1 MTATMGTNSTTEV
14 MKDSGASPK
23 VPAATVL
30 ACAWPALLL
39 ATVCL
44 LPYLNKPFNI
54 DDPHFLAMAQ
64 QIVKHPTHPMDF
76 TICWNTT
83 GDCRKAYTITPGN
96 TLMGY
101 VLVPTVLTGAH
112 EWTAHLTQLVL
123 VWIAVVAMAS
133 LVLRLGWDRQHA
145 IAGALLLGGHPTISP
160 HGKYRN
166 ARYSRDGGCTRGNG
180 TSRGVES
187 RTAVEPRR
195 IGCRRAGA
203 TAGFRCGPTL
213 CFFFL
218 SRRSSCWT
226 ASIPGRIW
234 AQVRR
239 QSWLW
244 SPVCAGAGLLL
255 APCLHR
261 PRT

>member
-54 DDPHFLAMAQ
+54 DDPHFLAAGATDRQ
-64 QIVKHPTHPMDF
+64 APYASVDF

-101 VLVPTVLTGAH
+101 VLVPTVLTGC
-112 EWTAHLTQLVL
+112 TVDGTLN
-123 VWIAVVAMAS
+123 
-133 LVLRLGWDRQHA
+133 
-145 IAGALLLGGHPTISP
+145 AGARVDCSGGHNFSGPSIRVGQTTRNRGRPPSGGHPTISP

-166 ARYSRDGGCTRGNG
+166 ARYPRDGGCARGN
-180 TSRGVES
+180 
-187 RTAVEPRR
+187 
-195 IGCRRAGA
+195 
-203 TAGFRCGPTL
+203 
-213 CFFFL
+213 
-218 SRRSSCWT
+218 
-226 ASIPGRIW
+226 
-234 AQVRR
+234 
-239 QSWLW
+239 
-244 SPVCAGAGLLL
+244 
-255 APCLHR
+255 
-261 PRT
+261 